1 MKIAHAALL
10 LALAAPAL
18 TPAWAQD
25 WQEYR
30 DPAMGF
36 GASFPG
42 TPNVSDTNFKLEDG
56 TAAPAKLYY
65 LRQGASEFKIIVAD
79 FTNVPLLNDSAIAE
93 AQKTMS
99 ATGKVT
105 VDLEARIDRNYGR
118 QLGITAPDGSQTVA
132 AIFFVNRK
140 LYQLE
145 GITHP
150 GEDANSSNA
159 ARFQQS
165 LTFQGGFGGRGRRGG
180 P

>member
-10 LALAAPAL
+10 LALAAPVL

-30 DPAMGF
+30 DSAMGF

-42 TPNVSDTNFKLEDG
+42 TPNVSDTNLKLEDG

-65 LRQGASEFKIIVAD
+65 LRQGASEFKIMVAD
-79 FTNVPLLNDSAIAE
+79 FSKAALQGDAAINE
-93 AQKTMS
+93 AVKTLS

-105 VDLEARIDRNYGR
+105 VNIDARVNRNYGR
-118 QLGITAPDGSQTVA
+118 QLGVTAPDGSQTVA
-132 AIFFVNRK
+132 AIFFANGK
-140 LYQLE
+140 LYQIE

-150 GEDANSSNA
+150 AEDANSSNA